1 MSHSLK
7 MGLIGGGPGAFIGDV
22 HVKAARLDGGVDLVA
37 GVFSRDSAKSRQ
49 AGRSYG
55 LADERIYPDIAGMIA
70 AEQALPED
78 ERIDFVAIATP
89 NDSHFPIAR
98 AFVEAGFHVMC
109 EKPMTRSTGEARQL
123 HELVNRSAVVFALM
137 HNYTGYP
144 MVKLAR
150 DMIRAGDLG
159 ALRKIVVQ
167 YPQGW
172 LSTALEQTGQKQ
184 AEWRTDPARSGAAG
198 CLGDIGTHAAN
209 LAEYITGLQITHV
222 CAEVTTFVPGRR
234 LDDDVSCLLRFGP
247 DVRGILHASQIAAG
261 EENALRI
268 AIHGEQASLSWC
280 QQQPDVLMLTPLDSP
295 PQIWKRGNPWVGQKS
310 PAADRATRLPAGH
323 PEGYL
328 EAFAAVYHNFCD
340 TLRARKHGRHP
351 EALVQDF
358 PGIEEGLRG
367 MRFIE
372 TVLKSAHSEVK
383 WIEF

>member
-55 LADERIYPDIAGMIA
+55 LADERIYPDIASMIA

-89 NDSHFPIAR
+89 NDSHFPIAK
-98 AFVEAGFHVMC
+98 AFIEAGFHVMC
-109 EKPMTRSTGEARQL
+109 EKPMTRSTNEAREL
-123 HELVNRSAVVFALM
+123 HELVSRSPAIFALM

-150 DMIRAGDLG
+150 DMIGAGDLG

-209 LAEYITGLQITHV
+209 LTEYITGLQITHI
-222 CAEVTTFVPGRR
+222 CAEVMTFVPGRR

-280 QQQPDVLMLTPLDSP
+280 QQQPDVLMVTPLDSP
-295 PQIWKRGNPWVGQKS
+295 PQIWKRGNPWVAQKS
-310 PAADRATRLPAGH
+310 PAAARATRLPAGH

-340 TLRARKHGRHP
+340 TIRAQKNGRQP
-351 EALVQDF
+351 ETLVQDF
-358 PGIEEGLRG
+358 PGIDEGLRG